1 MTAQLQ
7 IGTDPT
13 TWYLAP
19 SEYDT
24 VASGLAQ
31 PGNPFAVDILAPL
44 EGRLVL
50 SPRAA
55 GSVALTLPISPVG
68 WIPGGICKPTVP
80 LLHLPSSAA
89 PTHDNPGYLLAADTD
104 PTALEQELI
113 AAMTEPGKVITLAL
127 DISAPG
133 KGVLRVSGAT
143 LTYAVLCR
151 ATAPG

>member
-13 TWYLAP
+13 CWYLPP

-24 VASGLAQ
+24 VAAGLAQ
-31 PGNPFAVDILAPL
+31 PGTPIAVDVLAPL
-44 EGRLVL
+44 QGRLVL

-55 GSVALTLPISPVG
+55 GSVALTLPVTPVG
-68 WIPGGICKPTVP
+68 WVPGGICKPTVP
-80 LLHLPSSAA
+80 LLRLPSSAG

-104 PTALEQELI
+104 VAALEQKLI
-113 AAMTEPGKVITLAL
+113 AAMSGPESVVTLAL
-127 DISAPG
+127 DVPAPG